1 MSAAAEGRPEGRVAA
16 RLTSA
21 DTQKMRYAV
30 SYKEA
35 EEPSPIQLP

>member
-21 DTQKMRYAV
+21 DTRKIRTAI

-35 EEPSPIQLP
+35 E

>member
-21 DTQKMRYAV
+21 DTRRMRNAD

-35 EEPSPIQLP
+35 ERAFARIFP